1 MTYLEAKEQP
11 CGSWFSPTILKVS
24 VIKFKLTRQM
34 PHLLSHLTGLA
45 FLISEEVPLP
55 TDLTI
60 LNKEKK
66 KMNGRGGSCLS
77 SSTWV
82 VEGN

>member
-1 MTYLEAKEQP
+1 MYLEAKEQP
-11 CGSWFSPTILKVS
+11 CGSWFSQTTLKVS
-24 VIKFKLTRQM
+24 VIKFKLMRQM
-34 PHLLSHLTGLA
+34 PHSLSHLTGLA

-55 TDLTI
+55 TDLAI
-60 LNKEKK
+60 LIKEK

-82 VEGN
+82 VEGK